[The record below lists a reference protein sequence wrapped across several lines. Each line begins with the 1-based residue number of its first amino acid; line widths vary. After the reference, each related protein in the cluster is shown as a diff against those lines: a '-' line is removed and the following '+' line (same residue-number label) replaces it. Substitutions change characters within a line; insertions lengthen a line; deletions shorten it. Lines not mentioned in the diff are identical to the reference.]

1 MNGNYL
7 NYHCVYLASP
17 PQEAAA
23 PVGWDW
29 LGLGSAGPS
38 KLWIGIRCK
47 QLGPPRLIY
56 IHQGRSI
63 LPFLKFIPRNLR
75 HQHAI
80 LVPLHPPTRH
90 LNLQLEEISSFQHT
104 ALQIV
109 EREGRS
115 SQAYV
120 LEDHRLEGNL
130 GEVKYLNA
138 VHVQSV
144 TQRLGATR
152 EIAMLSM

>member
-1 MNGNYL
+1 M
-7 NYHCVYLASP
+7 YLASP
-17 PQEAAA
+17 SQEALSH
-23 PVGWDW
+23 VGWEAISHRRW
-29 LGLGSAGPS
+29 LAVPLMPVTHW
-38 KLWIGIRCK
+38 LPWIGIRCK
-47 QLGPPRLIY
+47 QLSLPRLI
-56 IHQGRSI
+56 HMAMADW
-63 LPFLKFIPRNLR
+63 
-75 HQHAI
+75 HQHTI
-80 LVPLHPPTRH
+80 LEPFNPSARH
-90 LNLQLEEISSFQHT
+90 LNLQLEEVSSFQHT

-138 VHVQSV
+138 VQVQSV